1 MEEMEIQPEV
11 KQAEKKEEPDELS
24 KCQKERDEYLD
35 GWKRAK
41 AELINY
47 KKDEAKRF
55 ETVIKLANEDLVKE
69 LLLVLDSFEL
79 AIIALGQSQTDAE
92 KSPRESASSQRE
104 SASWQKGM
112 YLIRSQLKDILKSY
126 GLEEI
131 ATSVGEK
138 FNPNICEAVAEI
150 ESDQPVGT
158 VIEEVEKGYL
168 LNGRVIR
175 PARVKVAK

>member
-1 MEEMEIQPEV
+1 MEEQITQDEETKQPE
-11 KQAEKKEEPDELS
+11 KKGEENELS
-24 KCQKERDEYLD
+24 KYRKERDEYLD

-55 ETVIKLANEDLVKE
+55 EMVIKLANEDLIKE

-79 AIIALGQSQTDAE
+79 GLASLE
-92 KSPRESASSQRE
+92 KEGLA
-104 SASWQKGM
+104 QKGT
-112 YLIRSQLKDILKSY
+112 YLIRSQFKDILKSY
-126 GLEEI
+126 GLEEM

-138 FNPNICEAVAEI
+138 FNPNICETVVEI
-150 ESDQPVGT
+150 ESSQPAGT

-175 PARVKVAK
+175 PARVKIAK